1 MVDSSGAE
9 KGDFKL
15 LKKSLKWTFNFR
27 FKQDLYFILQR
38 LSFQEEEA
46 TLKAVQANTDC
57 KLVKK
62 AKCFH
67 IKCNCTLCASM
78 RLLPKQGFQSR
89 ICNPLKT
96 RNVLAV
102 NFGVCSKPGGVAL
115 ALLHLEI
122 CQLTSMVQFVRTKH
136 RDFMTHFKIEVRS
149 LCKGVSKILM
159 AYRI

>member
-46 TLKAVQANTDC
+46 TLIAVQANTDC

-62 AKCFH
+62 KQNVFTLNVQCTVY
-67 IKCNCTLCASM
+67 TLCFNETA
-78 RLLPKQGFQSR
+78 PQ
-89 ICNPLKT
+89 T
-96 RNVLAV
+96 RFPVKDLQ
-102 NFGVCSKPGGVAL
+102 P
-115 ALLHLEI
+115 
-122 CQLTSMVQFVRTKH
+122 T
-136 RDFMTHFKIEVRS
+136 
-149 LCKGVSKILM
+149 
-159 AYRI
+159 

>member
-1 MVDSSGAE
+1 MLDSSRAE

-46 TLKAVQANTDC
+46 TLIAVQANTDC

-122 CQLTSMVQFVRTKH
+122 KSISVCLSFCLSVFRLSV
-136 RDFMTHFKIEVRS
+136 FLFI
-149 LCKGVSKILM
+149 CILKPLVL
-159 AYRI
+159 